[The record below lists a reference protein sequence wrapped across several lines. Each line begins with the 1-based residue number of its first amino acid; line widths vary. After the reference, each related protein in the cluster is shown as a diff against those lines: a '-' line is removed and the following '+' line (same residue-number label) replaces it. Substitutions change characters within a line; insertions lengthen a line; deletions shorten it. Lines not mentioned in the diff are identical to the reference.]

1 MRTWTN
7 TSGQTVEARF
17 IERNGDK
24 VKIMIASG
32 RTYTP
37 LLSSFSKS
45 DQEYVRSVQD
55 LIIEPVDRNAR
66 TFYLDDE
73 AWPGYLKGGV
83 VVLSVSGD
91 VQTKAPPPE
100 FVDSYDP
107 QPPPKWKAPRKG
119 DILVVGHQIQTG
131 NDGKMGLLLTNG
143 TVTTILSNTSLLIKT
158 FFQEQIVPEDSNLE
172 MSNIRE
178 EISPSMVKLE
188 LDVGELIVET
198 KKLDK
203 KSSFFIESQL
213 GTAGI
218 RGTAFRLSVN
228 DTTQSLEVLRGQVDT
243 LNKERQITSVINGQR
258 SDMSKSESS
267 SPSLLPDKKSE
278 EIENVCNLLA
288 EGSAEITIGEI
299 VEKQNEANPPIELII
314 DKNGFDY
321 AMRKK
326 IRRPR
331 GKILQEDYD
340 RVYRLHS
347 RDSSELDDIR
357 FLEKLKNL
365 KRLYLT
371 STSISDLSSIA
382 KLMNLEVLHL
392 NCKKVTDFKA
402 INKLIKIRLLS
413 ATTNQIQFFSNLKN
427 LESLRLDAG
436 IDFKQLENYPNLKI
450 LKIAYSGERIEIKNF
465 SNLQRLEELDL
476 FYNPDKNP
484 PISKQD
490 LDDLRNMLPDTK
502 VTLKDQR
509 W

>member
-1 MRTWTN
+1 M
-7 TSGQTVEARF
+7 EARF
-17 IERNGDK
+17 VERVGDGIKIKLENGR
-24 VKIMIASG
+24 IF
-32 RTYTP
+32 TLP
-37 LLSSFSKS
+37 LSRFSNP
-45 DQEYVRSVQD
+45 DQEYITSLDGLIAEPIARS
-55 LIIEPVDRNAR
+55 AR
-66 TFYLDDE
+66 TFYLEDE
-73 AWPGYLKGGV
+73 AWPGYLKGGLI
-83 VVLSVSGD
+83 VLSVSGD
-91 VQTKAPPPE
+91 VQTKAPPLE
-100 FVDSYDP
+100 YVDEYDP
-107 QPPPKWKAPRKG
+107 KPPPKWKAPKKG
-119 DILVVGHQIQTG
+119 DILVVGHQVQTG
-131 NDGKMGLLLTNG
+131 TDGKMELLLTNG

-158 FFQEQIVPEDSNLE
+158 FFQDQIVPEDSNLE

-188 LDVGELIVET
+188 MEVGELIVET

-228 DTTQSLEVLRGQVDT
+228 DKTLSLEVLRGQVDT

-258 SDMSKSESS
+258 ADMSESESS
-267 SPSLLPDKKSE
+267 TPSLLPDTKSE
-278 EIENVCNLLA
+278 EIKNVCNLLA
-288 EGSAEITIGEI
+288 KGSAEITIGEI

-331 GKILQEDYD
+331 GKILHEDYD

-347 RDSSELDDIR
+347 SDSSELDDIR

-371 STSISDLSSIA
+371 STSISDLSIIK

-392 NCKKVTDFKA
+392 NCKKVTDFKV
-402 INKLIKIRLLS
+402 INKLKKIRLLW
-413 ATTNQIQFFSNLKN
+413 ATTNQLQFFSNLQN
-427 LESLRLDAG
+427 LEHLHTKAG
-436 IDFKQLENYPNLKI
+436 IEFKLLKNYPDLKI
-450 LKIAYSGERIEIKNF
+450 LKIAYDGKLEEIKNF
-465 SNLQRLEELDL
+465 SNLQRLEELKL
-476 FYNPDKNP
+476 LYNPDKNP

-490 LDDLRNMLPDTK
+490 LENLRNMLPDTK
-502 VTLKDQR
+502 VTLTDR
-509 W
+509 GW

>member
-1 MRTWTN
+1 
-7 TSGQTVEARF
+7 
-17 IERNGDK
+17 
-24 VKIMIASG
+24 MIASG

-55 LIIEPVDRNAR
+55 LITEPVDRNAR
-66 TFYLDDE
+66 TFYLEDE
-73 AWPGYLKGGV
+73 AWPGYLKGGLI
-83 VVLSVSGD
+83 VLSVSGD
-91 VQTKAPPPE
+91 VQTKAPPLE
-100 FVDSYDP
+100 YVDEYDP
-107 QPPPKWKAPRKG
+107 KPPPKWKTPKKG
-119 DILVVGHQIQTG
+119 DVLVVGHQIQTG

-172 MSNIRE
+172 MGNVRE

-228 DTTQSLEVLRGQVDT
+228 DKTQSLEVLRGQVDT

-267 SPSLLPDKKSE
+267 SPSLLPDTKSE
-278 EIENVCNLLA
+278 EIEKVCNLLA

-299 VEKQNEANPPIELII
+299 VEKQNEANPPIKLYLDE
-314 DKNGFDY
+314 NGFDY

-340 RVYRLHS
+340 RVEKLHS
-347 RDSSELDDIR
+347 HPDYNSELDDIR

-365 KRLYLT
+365 KYLNLKSGLVT
-371 STSISDLSSIA
+371 DVSSVA
-382 KLMNLEVLHL
+382 KLKNLKALHLHCFNAMNL
-392 NCKKVTDFKA
+392 KS
-402 INKLIKIRLLS
+402 INKLLKL
-413 ATTNQIQFFSNLKN
+413 TNLNISSNQLHYFSNLKN
-427 LESLRLDAG
+427 LKFLHVRSG
-436 IDFKQLENYPNLKI
+436 IDFKQLENYPDLKS
-450 LKIAYSGERIEIKNF
+450 LKIAYDGEVEEIKNF
-465 SNLQRLEELDL
+465 SNLQRLEELEL
-476 FYNPDKNP
+476 IYNPDKNP
-484 PISKQD
+484 LSSKQD
-490 LDDLRNMLPDTK
+490 LENLRNMLPDTK
-502 VTLKDQR
+502 VSLKDR
-509 W
+509 GW